1 LVSFG
6 GLHVARD
13 GPRPTQ
19 MGRAAKP
26 EEMVGMVLFLA
37 SPLASFATGGVYP
50 VDSRQTAP

>member
-1 LVSFG
+1 
-6 GLHVARD
+6 
-13 GPRPTQ
+13 

-50 VDSRQTAP
+50 VDSGQTAH